1 MIKVSLQY
9 SRANWKDRKG
19 VESVWRGNPSQRL
32 EAGLQRQAHSSIDVE
47 RSCPTLRIKYLPQT
61 IGRIFKKM

>member
-9 SRANWKDRKG
+9 SRANGKDRKG

-32 EAGLQRQAHSSIDVE
+32 EAGLQRQTHSSIDVE
-47 RSCPTLRIKYLPQT
+47 RSCPTLRIK
-61 IGRIFKKM
+61 